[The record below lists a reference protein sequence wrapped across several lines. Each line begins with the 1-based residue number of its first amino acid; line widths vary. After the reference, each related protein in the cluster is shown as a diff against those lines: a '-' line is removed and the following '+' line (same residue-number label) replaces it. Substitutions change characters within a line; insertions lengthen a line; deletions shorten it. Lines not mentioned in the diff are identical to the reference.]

1 MLNLSYKSRI
11 HWTLTLIVLAA
22 ALSAGASDAP
32 PLVSAVRD
40 GDVAAVRLLL
50 GQGADA
56 NAAEGDGLS
65 ALHWAARRGEPE
77 IAKVLLN
84 SDATADA
91 KTRNGAY
98 TPLHEASKAGNAA
111 VARVLLAAGAD
122 PAARTTTGGATP
134 LHFAAISGSATA
146 VDVLLEYGAEID
158 VREAVS
164 EQTPL
169 TWAAA
174 GNHLETVSALLG
186 GGADPEAATRVVDV
200 VQRRAEVR
208 KARELYAKRKE
219 QSGNI
224 ESDAS
229 GAEVVTADE
238 DDSDAEESS
247 GTQSVQPD
255 PQPLTP
261 DDLAAL
267 DALIEKDLEL
277 PEPQVRT
284 FADLVNKKGGLTPLL
299 LAARQGHRDVVLRLL
314 DDGANINH
322 QAADGTSP
330 LLMATI
336 NGHWDFGL
344 ELLERGADPN
354 LAAHSGVAPLYAAL
368 NLQWSP
374 IAMYPQP
381 TNQMEQEVDYRGY
394 MRALL
399 EAGADPDA
407 RLKMR
412 PWFEE
417 YMESKLV
424 DPSGAT
430 PFWRAAYAL
439 DVKTMRMLV
448 DYGADPT
455 VRSVRPPSRFVTPSG
470 GGEEEIDHSGIA
482 PVAVGGPSNGPLHVA
497 AGAGHANQG
506 SGPVHRHV
514 PDGWIPA
521 IRYLVEEIG
530 LDVNARDHE
539 GLTPLHGAAG
549 RGDTAMIRYLVAEGA
564 DPTLK
569 SRDGLSTAD
578 FANSL
583 ILSVPPYPEAVE
595 LLRSLGSD
603 FRDECAYC

>member
-1 MLNLSYKSRI
+1 MSNLLSYKSRI
-11 HWTLTLIVLAA
+11 LWILALIVLTAA
-22 ALSAGASDAP
+22 PSAGASDAP

-40 GDVAAVRLLL
+40 GDVEAVRLLV

-77 IAKVLLN
+77 IAKILLD
-84 SDATADA
+84 SGATADA

-111 VARVLLAAGAD
+111 VARVLLEAGAD

-158 VREAVS
+158 AREAES

-174 GNHLETVSALLG
+174 GNHLETVSALLD

-200 VQRRAEVR
+200 VKMFEEAR

-219 QSGNI
+219 QSGDI
-224 ESDAS
+224 ESDA
-229 GAEVVTADE
+229 GVVTADE
-238 DDSDAEESS
+238 GDSAGEES
-247 GTQSVQPD
+247 
-255 PQPLTP
+255 
-261 DDLAAL
+261 
-267 DALIEKDLEL
+267 KDLEDSESTDDEFEQSA
-277 PEPQVRT
+277 PRVRT

-354 LAAHSGVAPLYAAL
+354 LPAHSGIAPLYAAL

-374 IAMYPQP
+374 VAMYPQP
-381 TNQMEQEVDYRGY
+381 TNHMEQEVDYRGY

-448 DYGADPT
+448 DYGADST
-455 VRSVRPPSRFVTPSG
+455 IRSVRPPPRFMRPDRG
-470 GGEEEIDHSGIA
+470 EEEEIDHSGMP
-482 PVAVGGPSNGPLHVA
+482 PVAVGGPSNAPLHVA
-497 AGAGHANQG
+497 AGAGHANHG

-514 PDGWIPA
+514 LDGWIPA
-521 IRYLVEEIG
+521 VRYLVEEIG

-549 RGDTAMIRYLVAEGA
+549 RGDTTMIRYLVAHGA

-603 FRDECAYC
+603 FRDKCAYC

>member
-1 MLNLSYKSRI
+1 MAHLLSDKSRNLWI
-11 HWTLTLIVLAA
+11 LALIVLTVAPA
-22 ALSAGASDAP
+22 AGASDAP

-40 GDVAAVRLLL
+40 GDVKAVRLLL
-50 GQGADA
+50 GQRADA

-65 ALHWAARRGEPE
+65 ALHWAARRGEAE
-77 IAKVLLN
+77 IAKILLD
-84 SDATADA
+84 SGATTDA

-122 PAARTTTGGATP
+122 PVARTTTGGATP

-146 VDVLLEYGAEID
+146 VDVLLEYGAAID
-158 VREAVS
+158 AREAEA

-174 GNHLETVSALLG
+174 GNHLETVNALLDR
-186 GGADPEAATRVVDV
+186 GADPEAATRVVDV
-200 VQRRAEVR
+200 VKMFAETR

-219 QSGNI
+219 QSGDV
-224 ESDAS
+224 ESDV
-229 GAEVVTADE
+229 GVVTADE
-238 DDSDAEESS
+238 GDSAGEES
-247 GTQSVQPD
+247 T
-255 PQPLTP
+255 
-261 DDLAAL
+261 
-267 DALIEKDLEL
+267 DLEDSRSTDDEVEQSA
-277 PEPQVRT
+277 PRVRR
-284 FADLVNKKGGLTPLL
+284 FPDLVNKKGGLTPLL

-314 DDGANINH
+314 DDGAAINH

-336 NGHWDFGL
+336 NGHWDFAL
-344 ELLERGADPN
+344 ELLKRGADPN
-354 LAAHSGVAPLYAAL
+354 LPAHSGIAPLYAAV
-368 NLQWSP
+368 NLQFAP
-374 IAMYPQP
+374 ISMYPQP
-381 TNQMEQEVDYRGY
+381 TGHMEQVVDYRDY
-394 MRALL
+394 MRALI
-399 EAGADPDA
+399 EAGADPNA

-417 YMESKLV
+417 HLESKLV
-424 DPSGAT
+424 DPSGST
-430 PFWRAAYAL
+430 SFLRAAYAL
-439 DVKTMRMLV
+439 DVRTMRMLV

-455 VRSVRPPSRFVTPSG
+455 VRSVKPPTRFMTRPAV
-470 GGEEEIDHSGIA
+470 IDHSGMR
-482 PVAVGGPSNGPLHVA
+482 PVAVGGPSNTPLHVA
-497 AGAGHANQG
+497 AGAGHANHG

-514 PDGWIPA
+514 LDGWMPA
-521 IRYLVEEIG
+521 VRYLVEEIG

>member
-1 MLNLSYKSRI
+1 VFKTMLKLLAYKSRI
-11 HWTLTLIVLAA
+11 LWTFTLVVLTT
-22 ALSAGASDAP
+22 ALSAGALAGP

-40 GDVAAVRLLL
+40 GDIAAVRLLL
-50 GQGADA
+50 GQGEDA
-56 NAAEGDGLS
+56 NSAEGDGLS
-65 ALHWAARRGEPE
+65 ALHWAARRDEPE
-77 IAKVLLN
+77 IAKVLLA
-84 SDATADA
+84 SDATTDA

-98 TPLHEASKAGNAA
+98 TPLHEASKAGNPA
-111 VARVLLAAGAD
+111 VARVLLEAGAD
-122 PAARTTTGGATP
+122 PGAMTTTGGATP
-134 LHFAAISGSATA
+134 LHFAAISGSATT

-158 VREAVS
+158 VRETES
-164 EQTPL
+164 GQTPL

-174 GNHLETVSALLG
+174 GNHLETVSALLD
-186 GGADPEAATRVVDV
+186 GGADPEAATKVVDV
-200 VQRRAEVR
+200 VQRRTDVR
-208 KARELYAKRKE
+208 KARELYAKQTE
-219 QSGNI
+219 PTGDI
-224 ESDAS
+224 ESDA
-229 GAEVVTADE
+229 AVVTADDVDSAGE
-238 DDSDAEESS
+238 DAA
-247 GTQSVQPD
+247 QSIQSD
-255 PQPLTP
+255 PQPLSL

-267 DALIEKDLEL
+267 DALIEEDLDQ

-314 DDGANINH
+314 DNGADINH

-330 LLMATI
+330 LLIATI

-381 TNQMEQEVDYRGY
+381 TNQMEQEIDYRGY

-399 EAGADPDA
+399 EAGAEPNA

-455 VRSVRPPSRFVTPSG
+455 VRSIRPPSRFVRPN
-470 GGEEEIDHSGIA
+470 EETDHSGIP

-521 IRYLVEEIG
+521 VRYLVEEIG

-549 RGDTAMIRYLVAEGA
+549 RGDTAMIRYLVEHGA

-583 ILSVPPYPEAVE
+583 ILSVPPYPEAVA

>member
-1 MLNLSYKSRI
+1 MANLLSHTFRSLCFLGI
-11 HWTLTLIVLAA
+11 IVLIAPP
-22 ALSAGASDAP
+22 STGASDAP
-32 PLVSAVRD
+32 PLVGAVRD
-40 GDVAAVRLLL
+40 GNVEAVRFLLE
-50 GQGADA
+50 QRADA

-77 IAKVLLN
+77 IAKLLLD
-84 SDATADA
+84 SGATADA

-111 VARVLLAAGAD
+111 VARVLLIAGAD
-122 PAARTTTGGATP
+122 PAAGTTTGGATP
-134 LHFAAISGSATA
+134 LHFAAISGSASA
-146 VDVLLEYGAEID
+146 VNVLLEYGAEID
-158 VREAVS
+158 AREAGAD
-164 EQTPL
+164 QTPL

-174 GNHLETVSALLG
+174 GNHIETVTALLN
-186 GGADPEAATRVVDV
+186 GGANPEAATRIVDV
-200 VQRRAEVR
+200 VQRLADAR

-219 QSGNI
+219 QLQNI
-224 ESDAS
+224 EA
-229 GAEVVTADE
+229 GVVTAVDNDPTPEDAAAPESTDDE
-238 DDSDAEESS
+238 S
-247 GTQSVQPD
+247 
-255 PQPLTP
+255 
-261 DDLAAL
+261 
-267 DALIEKDLEL
+267 
-277 PEPQVRT
+277 EPPAPRVRS
-284 FADLVNKKGGLTPLL
+284 FADLVNKQGGLTPLL
-299 LAARQGHRDVVLRLL
+299 LAARQGHRNVALRLL
-314 DDGANINH
+314 DDGANIDH

-336 NGHWDFGL
+336 NGHWDFAL

-354 LAAHSGVAPLYAAL
+354 LPAHSGIAPLYAAL

-381 TNQMEQEVDYRGY
+381 TNHMEQEVDYRGY

-399 EAGADPDA
+399 EAGAEPNA

-439 DVKTMRMLV
+439 DVRTMRMLV

-455 VRSVRPPSRFVTPSG
+455 IRSVKPPTRLMTRPEFLD
-470 GGEEEIDHSGIA
+470 ESGIR
-482 PVAVGGPSNGPLHVA
+482 PVAVGGPSNTPLHVA
-497 AGAGHANQG
+497 AGAGHATQG

-514 PDGWIPA
+514 PDGWMPA

-530 LDVNARDHE
+530 IDVNTRDHD

-549 RGDTAMIRYLVAEGA
+549 RGDTAMILYLVAQGA

-595 LLRSLGSD
+595 LLLSLGSD

>member
-1 MLNLSYKSRI
+1 MSKVLPYTSRI
-11 HWTLTLIVLAA
+11 LWILALIVLTAA
-22 ALSAGASDAP
+22 TATKGQPQIPDARVDLNLTIRSNDQDAP
-32 PLVSAVRD
+32 LLVSAVRD
-40 GDVAAVRLLL
+40 GDVEAVRSLLR
-50 GQGADA
+50 QGADA

-65 ALHWAARRGEPE
+65 TLHWAARSGEPE
-77 IAKVLLN
+77 IAKILL
-84 SDATADA
+84 DAGATVDA
-91 KTRNGAY
+91 RTRNGAY
-98 TPLHEASKAGNAA
+98 TPVHEASKAGNAL
-111 VARVLLAAGAD
+111 VARVLLEAGAD

-134 LHFAAISGSATA
+134 LHFAAISGSAAA
-146 VDVLLEYGAEID
+146 VEVLLESGAEID
-158 VREAVS
+158 PREGES

-174 GNHLETVSALLG
+174 GNHLETVSALLD
-186 GGADPEAATRVVDV
+186 GGAGPNAATKVVDV
-200 VQRRAEVR
+200 VKVFEDVR
-208 KARELYAKRKE
+208 KARELYEKRKE
-219 QSGNI
+219 SGDT
-224 ESDAS
+224 ESDA
-229 GAEVVTADE
+229 GVVTADQA
-238 DDSDAEESS
+238 DLASEESEDS
-247 GTQSVQPD
+247 ESTDDEVEQS
-255 PQPLTP
+255 
-261 DDLAAL
+261 
-267 DALIEKDLEL
+267 
-277 PEPQVRT
+277 EPRVRT
-284 FADLVNKKGGLTPLL
+284 FRDLVNKKGGLTPIL
-299 LAARQGHRDVVLRLL
+299 LAARQGHRDVVMRLL
-314 DDGANINH
+314 DGGADINH

-330 LLMATI
+330 LLIATI
-336 NGHWDFGL
+336 NGHFDLGL

-354 LAAHSGVAPLYAAL
+354 LPAHSGIAPLYAAL
-368 NLQWSP
+368 NLQLSP
-374 IAMYPQP
+374 VSMYPQP
-381 TNQMEQEVDYRGY
+381 TNHMEQEVEYRDY

-399 EAGADPDA
+399 EAGAEPNA

-417 YMESKLV
+417 HMESKLV

-455 VRSVRPPSRFVTPSG
+455 IPSVRTPSRSRLDRERPDRG
-470 GGEEEIDHSGIA
+470 EEIDHSGMP
-482 PVAVGGPSNGPLHVA
+482 PVPVGGPSNTPLHVA
-497 AGAGHANQG
+497 AGAGHANHG

-514 PDGWIPA
+514 PGGWMPA
-521 IRYLVEEIG
+521 VRYLVEEIG

-549 RGDTAMIRYLVAEGA
+549 RGDTTMIRYLVEHGA

-583 ILSVPPYPEAVE
+583 ILSVPPYPEAIE